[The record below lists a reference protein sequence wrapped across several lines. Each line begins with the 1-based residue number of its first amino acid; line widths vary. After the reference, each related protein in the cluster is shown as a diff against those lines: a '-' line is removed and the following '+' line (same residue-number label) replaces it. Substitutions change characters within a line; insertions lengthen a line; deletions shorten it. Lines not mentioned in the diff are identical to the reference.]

1 MNPRRLLHEA
11 TGLNIS
17 EADAERAVRERMAR
31 LGMADRSA
39 YLQALAADEL
49 SALTELVVVPESWL
63 FRDAGAFSAAAGF
76 AARRLALQPGRS
88 VRLLSLP
95 CAGGEEPYSLAMA
108 LDMAG
113 VAPQSVRI
121 DAIDLSHVSIR
132 RAMAGHYTQ
141 NAFRGADLV
150 FRDRYFKEQAGGY
163 QLSEAIRAR
172 VQFKQGNLFELDT
185 TALARSYDVV
195 FCRNLLIYFDDRATH
210 AAAQVLRSVLAD
222 DGLLFAGYAE
232 VPALRRH
239 GFSAL
244 RIPGAFALEKE
255 APEAAPPLPPLR
267 RARAVRPERPVHT
280 APHPAPEPVRAS
292 ARASVKAS
300 APERAA
306 SPAPEDVLAQARRLA
321 DSGDHGAAAQ
331 ACHAWLAA
339 DPASADAYFIL
350 GLVSDCRQEAAA
362 AAEYWRRCVYLDPRH
377 YEALCHLALLA
388 RRNGDAHAAD
398 AYQERA
404 ARIYG
409 RRQAQGAAA

>member
-1 MNPRRLLHEA
+1 MSARRLLQEA
-11 TGLNIS
+11 TGLDIS

-31 LGMADRSA
+31 LGMADRRA
-39 YLQALAADEL
+39 YLRALAADEL

-63 FRDAGAFSAAAGF
+63 FRDAGAFSAATDF
-76 AARRLALQPGRS
+76 VLRRLALRPGRI

-172 VQFKQGNLFELDT
+172 VHFKQGNLFELDT

-210 AAAQVLRSVLAD
+210 AAAQVLRTVLAD

-232 VPALRRH
+232 VPALCRH
-239 GFSAL
+239 DFSTL
-244 RIPGAFALEKE
+244 RIPGAFALEKQAQE
-255 APEAAPPLPPLR
+255 ARPALPPLR
-267 RARAVRPERPVHT
+267 RARTVRPAAPVHAT
-280 APHPAPEPVRAS
+280 RSVPDARPVRA
-292 ARASVKAS
+292 A
-300 APERAA
+300 E
-306 SPAPEDVLAQARRLA
+306 PAPADGLAQARRLA
-321 DSGDHGAAAQ
+321 DSGDHAAAAA
-331 ACHAWLAA
+331 ACHEWLAS
-339 DPASADAYFIL
+339 DPASAEAYFIL
-350 GLVSDCRQEAAA
+350 GLVSECREDAGA

-388 RRNGDAHAAD
+388 RRNGDEHAAG

-404 ARIYG
+404 ARVYG
-409 RRQAQGAAA
+409 RRQAQGRTA

>member
-1 MNPRRLLHEA
+1 MSARLLLQEA

-39 YLQALAADEL
+39 YLQALAAEEL

-63 FRDAGAFSAAAGF
+63 FRDAGAFHAATGF
-76 AARRLALQPGRS
+76 VVRRLALQPGRT

-121 DAIDLSHVSIR
+121 DALDLSRVSIR

-141 NAFRGADLV
+141 NAFRGAGLG

-172 VQFKQGNLFELDT
+172 VHFRQGNLFELDT
-185 TALARSYDVV
+185 AALARSYDVV

-210 AAAQVLRSVLAD
+210 AAAQVLRTVLAD

-232 VPALRRH
+232 VPALCRH

-244 RIPGAFALEKE
+244 RIPGAFALEKQTQE
-255 APEAAPPLPPLR
+255 AEPPLPPLR
-267 RARAVRPERPVHT
+267 RARAVRPEAPVHAALPVPGPVPGA
-280 APHPAPEPVRAS
+280 APLPAAG
-292 ARASVKAS
+292 S
-300 APERAA
+300 APV
-306 SPAPEDVLAQARRLA
+306 DVLAQARRLA

-331 ACHAWLAA
+331 ACHAWLAT

-350 GLVSDCRQEAAA
+350 GLVSECRHESAA
-362 AAEYWRRCVYLDPRH
+362 AAEYWRRCVYLDPGH

-388 RRNGDAHAAD
+388 RRNGDAQAAQV
-398 AYQERA
+398 YQERA
-404 ARIYG
+404 ARLYG
-409 RRQAQGAAA
+409 RRQAQGRTA

>member
-1 MNPRRLLHEA
+1 M
-11 TGLNIS
+11 NIS
-17 EADAERAVRERMAR
+17 EADAERALRERMAR

-39 YLQALAADEL
+39 YLQTLAADEL
-49 SALTELVVVPESWL
+49 SALIELVVVPESWM
-63 FRDAGAFSAAAGF
+63 FRDAGAFSAVAGF
-76 AARRLALQPGRS
+76 VLRRLAHQPDRT

-113 VAPQSVRI
+113 VAPQSARI
-121 DAIDLSHVSIR
+121 DAIDLSHASIR

-141 NAFRGADLV
+141 NAFRGTDLV

-172 VQFKQGNLFELDT
+172 VHFTQGNLFELDT

-195 FCRNLLIYFDDRATH
+195 FCRNLLIYFDDRATQ
-210 AAAQVLRSVLAD
+210 AAAHVLRTVLAD

-232 VPALRRH
+232 VPALCRH

-244 RIPGAFALEKE
+244 RIPGAFALEKQ
-255 APEAAPPLPPLR
+255 ALKAGTPLPPLR
-267 RARAVRPERPVHT
+267 RARTVRPESPVHAT
-280 APHPAPEPVRAS
+280 LPVKVAAPVG
-292 ARASVKAS
+292 
-300 APERAA
+300 AA
-306 SPAPEDVLAQARRLA
+306 SPVPVDLLAQARRLA
-321 DSGDHGAAAQ
+321 DSGEYGAAAQ

-339 DPASADAYFIL
+339 DPASAEAYFIL
-350 GLVSDCRQEAAA
+350 GLVSECRQEGGAAA
-362 AAEYWRRCVYLDPRH
+362 GYWRRCVYLDPGH

-388 RRNGDAHAAD
+388 RRNGDVQAAD

-409 RRQAQGAAA
+409 RRQAQGRAA

>member
-1 MNPRRLLHEA
+1 MNPRRLLQES

-31 LGMADRSA
+31 LGMSDRSA

-63 FRDAGAFSAAAGF
+63 FRDAGAFSAATGF
-76 AARRLALQPGRS
+76 VARRLALQPGRT

-113 VAPQSVRI
+113 VAPHSVRI

-185 TALARSYDVV
+185 TVLARSYDVV

-210 AAAQVLRSVLAD
+210 AAAQVLRTVLAD

-255 APEAAPPLPPLR
+255 ALHAGPPLPPLR
-267 RARAVRPERPVHT
+267 RARAVRPERPMHA
-280 APHPAPEPVRAS
+280 APHRAQGPVRAS
-292 ARASVKAS
+292 VRAS

-306 SPAPEDVLAQARRLA
+306 GPAPVDVLAQARRLA
-321 DSGDHGAAAQ
+321 DSGDHEAAAQ

-350 GLVSDCRQEAAA
+350 GLVSECLQEAAA

-409 RRQAQGAAA
+409 RRQAQGRAA